1 MVNFMLCVFYYNF
14 LKLLK
19 AYIICYLTTP
29 VSMGLVSSIKHS
41 IFVAK

>member
-1 MVNFMLCVFYYNF
+1 MVKMVNFMLCVFYYNF

-29 VSMGLVSSIKHS
+29 VRKIKT
-41 IFVAK
+41 